1 MYLSKLDWTNWGVAV
16 GTAFVSQQEGETCA
30 RHAIGKGI
38 FEFLQKKGFYKGC
51 TDEQLKDKQKI
62 VIGKVLAMH
71 PHNKN
76 AIDPCQF
83 YGKSIHLDDDREK
96 KSLKMEIIRV
106 CRNGKAFADTNQWAS
121 FKGDG
126 SNFLIIG
133 CDASYFTGGS
143 TNGTTLHAVFVE
155 DYDVESGT
163 FDCINSWG
171 PEHSAKPKIRDTDE
185 SIKSFH
191 AFGVHLVDDKEDEKN
206 SGMKVEVDR
215 NVTSNH
221 T

>member
-1 MYLSKLDWTNWGVAV
+1 
-16 GTAFVSQQEGETCA
+16 
-30 RHAIGKGI
+30 
-38 FEFLQKKGFYKGC
+38 
-51 TDEQLKDKQKI
+51 
-62 VIGKVLAMH
+62 MH

-83 YGKSIHLDDDREK
+83 DGKSIHLDDDGEK

-171 PEHSAKPKIRDTDE
+171 PEHSAKPFPRIRDTDE
-185 SIKSFH
+185 SIKTFH
-191 AFGVHLVDDKEDEKN
+191 AFCIHLVDDKEDDKN
-206 SGMKVEVDR
+206 SRMKVEVHR
-215 NVTSNH
+215 NDTGTLVGHLHAAMSWISGLLGAISWISGAFRFYRRSTDAVPAQPTKGVSPQNIARIANAVQCH
-221 T
+221 N

>member
-1 MYLSKLDWTNWGVAV
+1 
-16 GTAFVSQQEGETCA
+16 
-30 RHAIGKGI
+30 
-38 FEFLQKKGFYKGC
+38 
-51 TDEQLKDKQKI
+51 
-62 VIGKVLAMH
+62 MH

-83 YGKSIHLDDDREK
+83 DGKSIHLDDDGEK

-106 CRNGKAFADTNQWAS
+106 CRNSKAFADTNQWAS
-121 FKGDG
+121 FKGDD

-133 CDASYFTGGS
+133 CDASYFYFTGSS

-171 PEHSAKPKIRDTDE
+171 PEHSAKPRIQDTDE
-185 SIKSFH
+185 SIKLFH
-191 AFGVHLVDDKEDEKN
+191 AFGVHLVDDKEDEKTV
-206 SGMKVEVDR
+206 G
-215 NVTSNH
+215 
-221 T
+221 